1 MNNLRPSR
9 RRPTRR
15 PLLLKISLLPRWLLP
30 TALLVLVLQVA
41 MPITSAPAQAQ
52 APTQPVIVTFGLD
65 FGNAR
70 TSICVGE
77 TVSYRVR
84 VIARVLVPGHPDAG
98 LYRVTG
104 VSLTQTFDGSI
115 LQDMT
120 SVMTT
125 PPIAAL
131 FADVALD
138 VTYQLKGIAPG
149 RTSIDYAGVVTISG
163 QPLAVPS
170 TYPVADSLHVRVVPC
185 NLKVVTIARFTQRL
199 IGGTVKGIVIIYD
212 GHLRGDQEGYYVGEA
227 DVVYLINAAIPG
239 CGYANTLKLGKVTMR
254 GRLDNDE
261 VIHVDLTFDTATG
274 SEIIPCE
281 VGTGGGDVFITPGP
295 LKITVPNVGGSVTL
309 QQPIRN
315 PAGSANATVNA
326 YITIESIQ

>member
-1 MNNLRPSR
+1 MKQFR
-9 RRPTRR
+9 RIHDLHSLV
-15 PLLLKISLLPRWLLP
+15 PLFAV
-30 TALLVLVLQVA
+30 ALLVVA
-41 MPITSAPAQAQ
+41 LYIGNPFPPAQAQ

-98 LYRVTG
+98 LYRVMG
-104 VSLTQTFDGSI
+104 VSLTRSFDSGI
-115 LQDMT
+115 LQDVT

-125 PPIAAL
+125 PPITGL

-138 VTYQLKGIAPG
+138 ATYQFKAIAPG

-170 TYPVADSLHVRVVPC
+170 SIPVQDSLHVRVVPC

-212 GHLRGDQEGYYVGEA
+212 GHLRGDQEGYYAGEA
-227 DVVYLINAAIPG
+227 DAVYLVNAAIPS
-239 CGYANTLKLGKVTMR
+239 CGYSNTLKIGKVTMR

-261 VIHVDLTFDTATG
+261 AIQVDLTFDTVTG
-274 SEIIPCE
+274 SEIIPCSL
-281 VGTGGGDVFITPGP
+281 GNGGGDVFITPGP
-295 LKITVPNVGGSVTL
+295 LRLSVPNIGGSVTL
-309 QQPIRN
+309 QQPVRN
-315 PAGSANATVNA
+315 PAGSVNATVNA
-326 YITIESIQ
+326 YVTIEPIQ